1 MKVSIAIS
9 FVINIFIVY
18 FELLTLSKV
27 KRKREIF
34 KYYTYLQNFLTL
46 IVSMVF
52 CVFSF
57 AYLVFNKDI
66 PEFVRGL
73 RYIVTCG
80 LVATTLIYVVLLSSN
95 KNNKI
100 TENDFNSSISPKKA
114 NLILHYICPL
124 LSVISFVGFERS
136 IVLET
141 GIWTLLVAIPSII
154 YWIIY
159 AILSTLKLWKEP
171 YDLSF
176 GKNNKVLNIII
187 IALIPISFILI
198 TFILWNIK

>member
-1 MKVSIAIS
+1 MKVFIAIS
-9 FVINIFIVY
+9 FIINMFIIY
-18 FELLTLSKV
+18 FELSTLSKV
-27 KRKREIF
+27 KRKKDIF

-46 IVSMVF
+46 IVSIVF
-52 CVFSF
+52 SVFSF
-57 AYLVFNKDI
+57 VYLVFNKDI

-80 LVATTLIYVVLLSSN
+80 LVATTLIYVVFLSSN

-100 TENDFNSSISPKKA
+100 TKNDFNSSISPKKA

-141 GIWTLLVAIPSII
+141 GIWTILVAIPSIF

-159 AILSTLKLWKEP
+159 AILSSLKLWEEP